1 MNRRLQDYLEVSPD
15 LASLALGV
23 NSTMKM
29 ILEMKLDVSS
39 MVRKQNNLE
48 VQVASLESE
57 NGQLRK
63 NDNHLQQQAQYFCEK
78 YRATKLQFQKSLL
91 VQSPSPQ
98 HYQLDLTDEK
108 HAEHSSTGSPV
119 FHSSIGSTRT
129 SSEGIAKV
137 KRQLGDWNNEAER
150 KASSKRNK
158 QGDIRSLKTLLV
170 DLSTS
175 AALNA
180 VDLSKSTIQTGYVTE
195 KSALIF
201 SLELVQYIVSKP
213 DQNTDMKRQRNI
225 LLSKES
231 SNSDRLQAASTLV
244 NACMDQLDDFEERPT
259 NSRGGKS
266 RRTTDTY
273 IAIGG
278 RVEAHKKF

>member
-1 MNRRLQDYLEVSPD
+1 M
-15 LASLALGV
+15 
-23 NSTMKM
+23 
-29 ILEMKLDVSS
+29 
-39 MVRKQNNLE
+39 
-48 VQVASLESE
+48 
-57 NGQLRK
+57 
-63 NDNHLQQQAQYFCEK
+63 F
-78 YRATKLQFQKSLL
+78 LL
-91 VQSPSPQ
+91 S
-98 HYQLDLTDEK
+98 
-108 HAEHSSTGSPV
+108 
-119 FHSSIGSTRT
+119 
-129 SSEGIAKV
+129 
-137 KRQLGDWNNEAER
+137 
-150 KASSKRNK
+150 
-158 QGDIRSLKTLLV
+158 
-170 DLSTS
+170 
-175 AALNA
+175 ALNA

-278 RVEAHKKF
+278 RVKAHKKVLMSLGGDQITKLSLQPLMFRFEMNTEPPGTPTDTHSIKGFFAKPMADI